1 LLFWKVGCSDFG
13 YKYGIGRAENHAKNE
28 NCEIFFCTSKH
39 FTVHTRQKTHT
50 PKLKFNVMKKLF
62 HFFAG
67 LLFVLLISNN
77 IRAQSIG
84 TYTAS
89 YDSVCGE
96 TSITTNVTGC
106 IAGLS
111 LKTFF
116 GDGTFSTNAITC
128 FGTSGY
134 LSQAHVYPV
143 SGTYTIKM
151 VLFSGTSPIDSI
163 TWSHT
168 YHFCRNMPINAF
180 VDMNGNCLHDAGDYW
195 PYAASIVE
203 IDSAGVHIDT
213 VSMYS
218 GLWYEAT
225 GMPGTIYRFRMLTP
239 PSGLVLSCPSS
250 GVIYDTIPWSPT
262 VVIPAK
268 SFAFTCA
275 ASTAF
280 DLQIHANFRPALTGG
295 GANKANITVHN
306 TSCSG
311 TAALVR
317 FDFSPKYTFG
327 SLIGSTAAYTVS
339 GTSVTFDIGTVS
351 AFASKSLY
359 VALTP
364 VVALTMGDTVNT
376 KFTVTPTTGD
386 GNTTNNVVIRCDTI
400 RASFDPNHKSVTPT
414 GNISAGTQLEYVLD
428 FENLGNDTAYN
439 VHIQDT
445 LSNSLD
451 INTFRAGVSTH
462 SVNIS
467 KSAYMGSTVLKFD
480 FPNIKLWDSS
490 HHDKNKGM
498 VTFYINA
505 KTTLALGTV
514 IPNRVGIY
522 FDTNP
527 VVMTNTV
534 FSKIPLPTGINNTLI
549 RAVEVY
555 PNPVMNLLTI
565 STDEKAYESATIYNM
580 LGQTIMTHKINEPT
594 STMDVSNLTPGIYY
608 VNLKGSNETRTIK
621 IQKL

>member
-1 LLFWKVGCSDFG
+1 
-13 YKYGIGRAENHAKNE
+13 
-28 NCEIFFCTSKH
+28 
-39 FTVHTRQKTHT
+39 
-50 PKLKFNVMKKLF
+50 MKKLF

-67 LLFVLLISNN
+67 LLFVFLISNN
-77 IRAQSIG
+77 ARAQSIG
-84 TYTAS
+84 TYTAA

-96 TSITTNVTGC
+96 TAITTNVTGC
-106 IAGLS
+106 IAGLT

-116 GDGTFSTNAITC
+116 GDGTFSTSPITC
-128 FGTSGY
+128 SGSAGY
-134 LSQAHVYPV
+134 LSQTHMYAA
-143 SGTYTIKM
+143 SGTYSIKM

-163 TWSHT
+163 TWPHT
-168 YHFCRNMPINAF
+168 YHFCRNMPINVF
-180 VDMNGNCLHDAGDYW
+180 VDMNGNCVFDPGDHW
-195 PYAASIVE
+195 SYAASMVE

-225 GMPGTIYRFRMLTP
+225 GMPGTVYRFRMLTP
-239 PSGLVLSCPSS
+239 PAGLVLSCPSS
-250 GVIYDTIPWSPT
+250 GVIYDTIPWTPT
-262 VVIPAK
+262 TVIPAK
-268 SFAFTCA
+268 SFALNCA

-280 DLQIHANFRPALTGG
+280 DLDITANFRPALTGS
-295 GANKANITVHN
+295 GANKAYIAVHN
-306 TSCSG
+306 SSCVG

-327 SLIGSTAAYTVS
+327 SLIGSTASYTVA
-339 GTSVTFDIGTVS
+339 GTSVTIDVGTVS
-351 AFASKSLY
+351 ALSPQYLC

-386 GNTTNNVVIRCDTI
+386 SYPANNVVIRCDTV
-400 RASFDPNHKSVTPT
+400 RASYDPNHKSVTPT

-505 KTTLALGTV
+505 KTTLAPGTV

-522 FDTNP
+522 FDINP

-534 FSKIPLPTGINNTLI
+534 FSKIPLPTGINNAAL

-555 PNPVMNLLTI
+555 PNPVMNVLTI

-580 LGQTIMTHKINEPT
+580 LGQTIMTHTINEPT
-594 STMDVSNLTPGIYY
+594 SSLDVSSLTPGIYY